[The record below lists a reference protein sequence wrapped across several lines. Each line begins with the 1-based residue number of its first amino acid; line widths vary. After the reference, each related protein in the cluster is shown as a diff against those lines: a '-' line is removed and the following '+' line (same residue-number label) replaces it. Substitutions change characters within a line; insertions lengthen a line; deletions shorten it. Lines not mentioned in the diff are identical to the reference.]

1 MIIAVSL
8 TVVVIALLY
17 VLLIR
22 QADLPYVEPLS
33 PTAHLD
39 ERREAIFENIRD
51 ANFEFLMG
59 KLSQE
64 DYQQT
69 KADLQKELSEVNA
82 EKDAVVA
89 SVAGVSEAAAAPGGK
104 RKKAAGKSAP
114 LPKGSAI
121 PSATAVAV
129 APAPERFSCPNCGAE
144 FTQTMKFC
152 GECGQPMDGVAQS

>member
-59 KLSQE
+59 KLSE
-64 DYQQT
+64 DDYQQT
-69 KADLQKELSEVNA
+69 KTDLQKELAEVNA

-89 SVAGVSEAAAAPGGK
+89 SVAVTAQATAAPAGTR
-104 RKKAAGKSAP
+104 RKSPGKS
-114 LPKGSAI
+114 LESTKGSAV
-121 PSATAVAV
+121 PSAAQVAAALTA
-129 APAPERFSCPNCGAE
+129 ESISCPHCGAQ
-144 FTQTMKFC
+144 FSQSMKFC